1 MSERN
6 SGFNALVYLF
16 DNVIAEKLGYSY
28 NQYIE
33 IIDTMSDDDS
43 VFILESVFEY
53 IVLEDEGS
61 QIPDNVQ
68 RDLDEAIAMF
78 NEQAQIINNE
88 KLNPND

>member
-6 SGFNALVYLF
+6 GGFNALVYLF

-33 IIDTMSDDDS
+33 IIDTMSDGDS
-43 VFILESVFEY
+43 VFVLESVFEY

-61 QIPDNVQ
+61 QIPDSVQ